1 MTIYTTEEYRG
12 YGKQNYYCY
21 KYRLEGNTVVKYKH
35 HRRKCF
41 DGNESEWVE
50 SEDEV
55 DSWDVSNPDLP
66 DWLRRYI

>member
-21 KYRLEGNTVVKYKH
+21 KYCLEGNTVVKYKC

-41 DGNESEWVE
+41 EERKRVGRE
-50 SEDEV
+50 
-55 DSWDVSNPDLP
+55 
-66 DWLRRYI
+66 

>member
-21 KYRLEGNTVVKYKH
+21 KYCLEGNTVVKYKC

-41 DGNESEWVE
+41 DGNEDEWVE
-50 SEDEV
+50 SKDEV
-55 DSWDVSNPDLP
+55 DSWNVNDPDLP
-66 DWLRRYI
+66 DWLRQYI